1 MKVVIYE
8 GYTNVNVQIYISEM
22 YYVRLNAHIDITR
35 LI

>member
-22 YYVRLNAHIDITR
+22 YYVRLNARIDITR